1 MSDLLDVVVGVLI
14 DRHQR
19 VLIAQ
24 RPAGKHMAG
33 AWEFPGGKRRDG
45 ESPFDALR
53 RELNEELG
61 IDVVSAEPFTE
72 LEHEY
77 PDRRVRLD
85 VWWVLEFDREPAACE
100 QQALRWV
107 SPDELTMAAM
117 LPADGP
123 IIDSVLA
130 RLGVSAA

>member
-1 MSDLLDVVVGVLI
+1 MSALLDVVVGVLV
-14 DRHQR
+14 DGNQR

-24 RPAGKHMAG
+24 RPAGKHLAG
-33 AWEFPGGKRRDG
+33 AWEFPGGKSRDG

-61 IDVVSAEPFTE
+61 IDVISAEPLTA

-85 VWWVLEFDREPAACE
+85 VWWVLEFEGAPAACE

-123 IIDSVLA
+123 IVDCVLA